1 MEWIY
6 ETIDARNSSG
16 LYIIQIFTMILCWV
30 NYGLALYRS
39 KWNFSDIGNVGWL
52 MAVLGWTNVVF

>member
-6 ETIDARNSSG
+6 MIKV
-16 LYIIQIFTMILCWV
+16 FTLVLCWV
-30 NYGLALYRS
+30 NYTLVLYNS
-39 KWNFSDIGNVGWL
+39 KWDFGDIGNVGWL